1 MQFIDLKSQQDR
13 IKSQID
19 ANISKVLEH
28 GLYIQGPEVK
38 ELEAKLAAFTG
49 AGHCISCGNGTD
61 AIQIA
66 LMALGVSEGDE
77 VITPGFT
84 YVATAEAAAVLGGK
98 PVFVDVERDSYNIDP
113 KSLEAAITEKTKA
126 IIGVSLY
133 GQCADYDVI
142 NEIAAKH
149 GLPVIED
156 AAQSFGASYKG
167 RRSCNLTTIAT
178 TSFFP
183 SKPLGCYGDG
193 GAMFTNDDVLATKLR
208 QISVHG
214 QDKKYHHLHVGVN
227 SRLDTLQAA
236 ILLAKM
242 DVFEDELAMR
252 QQVADR
258 YDVLL
263 KDIGIDTTPV
273 IAEHNRSAWAQYTI
287 QVADRD
293 TVQTKLKEQGVPTMV
308 YYPVPLN
315 HQRAFP
321 ASHCDLPVGDELSQ
335 TVISLPF
342 SPYITAEEQE
352 KVVGAL
358 QITLKS

>member
-1 MQFIDLKSQQDR
+1 
-13 IKSQID
+13 
-19 ANISKVLEH
+19 
-28 GLYIQGPEVK
+28 
-38 ELEAKLAAFTG
+38 
-49 AGHCISCGNGTD
+49 
-61 AIQIA
+61 
-66 LMALGVSEGDE
+66 
-77 VITPGFT
+77 
-84 YVATAEAAAVLGGK
+84 
-98 PVFVDVERDSYNIDP
+98 DP
-113 KSLEAAITEKTKA
+113 RSLEAAITDRTKA

-149 GLPVIED
+149 ELPVIED

-193 GAMFTNDDVLATKLR
+193 GAMFTNDEALATKLR

-252 QQVADR
+252 QQVADH
-258 YDVLL
+258 YDILL

-273 IAEHNRSAWAQYTI
+273 IAEHNSSAWAQYTI

-293 TVQTKLKEQGVPTMV
+293 AVQAKLKEQGVPTMV

>member
-13 IKSQID
+13 IKSNVD

-113 KSLEAAITEKTKA
+113 KSLEAAITDKTKA

-193 GAMFTNDDVLATKLR
+193 GAMFTNDDALATKLR

-293 TVQTKLKEQGVPTMV
+293 TLQTKLKEQGVPTMV

-335 TVISLPF
+335 AVISLPF

>member
-13 IKSQID
+13 IKSNVD

-113 KSLEAAITEKTKA
+113 KSFEAAITDRTKA

-149 GLPVIED
+149 GVPVIED

-193 GAMFTNDDVLATKLR
+193 GAMFTNDEALATKLR

-263 KDIGIDTTPV
+263 KDIGIDTTPA

-287 QVADRD
+287 QVANRD
-293 TVQTKLKEQGVPTMV
+293 AVQTKLKEQGVPTMV

-315 HQRAFP
+315 HQRAFS

-342 SPYITAEEQE
+342 SPYITAEKQE